1 MSIMAR
7 AGRIASSATQQAL
20 KQVKTEK
27 RCTKCLVVKPLEDFP
42 KAGFTAADNVLQYRA
57 YCRDCFN
64 AGQREALLLKKQ
76 GKQCDT
82 CEKHKA
88 PDAFV
93 DGSATCQ
100 KCESKI
106 AAGQKRPELHWV
118 FTKAWSAQA

>member
-1 MSIMAR
+1 MAR

-27 RCTKCLVVKPLEDFP
+27 RCTKCLVVKPMADFP
-42 KAGFTAADNVLQYRA
+42 KAGLTAADHVLQYRA

-64 AGQREALLLKKQ
+64 SGQREALLLKRQ

-88 PDAFV
+88 PDAFTN
-93 DGSATCQ
+93 GSGTCM
-100 KCESKI
+100 KCEI
-106 AAGQKRPELHWV
+106 AAAEQKARPEQHWV
-118 FTKAWSAQA
+118 FTKAWGVHA